1 MVTEKKTR
9 RQQALDTKVHI
20 FNTAVS
26 LLERQE
32 FDSITVRD
40 IVRAASVSVGCFYN
54 YYSSKL
60 DVYYETYFLADEY
73 FESTVAPALKGLDFE
88 PAIYLYFDYYAR
100 YSSEITSLSL
110 TKVLYNSKNK
120 CFDRRLEHGMMP
132 VLVQVIQRAL
142 DSGALVSGEGP
153 QDIALFFLIA
163 VRGLIYN
170 WCTNDGAY
178 DLREAMRKFVSKLL
192 RAYL

>member
-1 MVTEKKTR
+1 MERRTR
-9 RQQALDTKVHI
+9 KQQAIDTKVHI
-20 FNTAVS
+20 FNTAVRM
-26 LLERQE
+26 LERQE
-32 FDSITVRD
+32 FDRITVRD
-40 IVRAASVSVGCFYN
+40 IVRAANVSVGCFYN

-73 FESTVAPALKGLDFE
+73 FESTVAPALEGLDFE
-88 PAIYLYFDYYAR
+88 SAVYLYFDYYAR

-120 CFDRRLEHGMMP
+120 CFDRKLDRGMTP

-142 DSGALVSGEGP
+142 EHGELKSNESAG
-153 QDIALFFLIA
+153 DIALFFLIA
-163 VRGLIYN
+163 VRGQIYN

-178 DLREAMRKFVSKLL
+178 NLREAMREFVSKLL
-192 RAYL
+192 RAYDIE

>member
-1 MVTEKKTR
+1 MERKTR
-9 RQQALDTKVHI
+9 KQQAIDTKVHI
-20 FNTAVS
+20 FNTAVRI
-26 LLERQE
+26 LEQQE
-32 FDSITVRD
+32 FDRITVRD
-40 IVRAASVSVGCFYN
+40 IVRAANVSVGCFYN

-73 FESTVAPALKGLDFE
+73 FESTVAPALEGLDFE
-88 PAIYLYFDYYAR
+88 SAVYLYFDYYAR

-120 CFDRRLEHGMMP
+120 CFDRKRDRGMTP

-142 DSGALVSGEGP
+142 EHGELKSSESAG
-153 QDIALFFLIA
+153 DIALFFLIA
-163 VRGLIYN
+163 VRGQIYN

-178 DLREAMRKFVSKLL
+178 NLREAMREFVSKLL
-192 RAYL
+192 RAYKIE

>member
-1 MVTEKKTR
+1 MSEEKKTR

-40 IVRAASVSVGCFYN
+40 IVRSANVSVGCFYN

-88 PAIYLYFDYYAR
+88 QAVYLYFDYYAR
-100 YSSEITSLSL
+100 YSSDLTSLSL

-142 DSGALVSGEGP
+142 DGGELVSGESA
-153 QDIALFFLIA
+153 QDIASFLLIA

-178 DLREAMRKFVSKLL
+178 DLRGAMRKFVGRLL
-192 RAYL
+192 RAYI

>member
-1 MVTEKKTR
+1 MSGVKKTR
-9 RQQALDTKVHI
+9 RQQAIDTKVHI
-20 FNTAVS
+20 FNTAVG

-40 IVRAASVSVGCFYN
+40 IVRAADVSVGCFYN

-73 FESTVAPALKGLDFE
+73 FEVTVAPALEGLKFE
-88 PAIYLYFDYYAR
+88 SAVHLYFDYYAR
-100 YSSEITSLSL
+100 YSFEITSLSL

-120 CFDRRLEHGMMP
+120 CFDRRLDHGMMP

-142 DSGALVSGEGP
+142 DSGELSCSEDA
-153 QDIALFFLIA
+153 QDIAQFFLIA
-163 VRGLIYN
+163 VRGQIYN

-178 DLREAMRKFVSKLL
+178 DLREAMQKFVSRLL
-192 RAYL
+192 RAYV